1 MQLLNSEYKFAIK
14 LNGLIGIFLSLGI
27 STSNV
32 NIAREGDKVGKAAAV
47 KSGNV
52 IRN

>member
-1 MQLLNSEYKFAIK
+1 MRLLNSEYKFAIE
-14 LNGLIGIFLSLGI
+14 LNGSIGIFLSLGI
-27 STSNV
+27 STLNV
-32 NIAREGDKVGKAAAV
+32 NISHKGDKAEKAAAV